1 MESVDEA
8 NIITEPVSS
17 AACPNCG
24 EMLDVEGLEAF
35 SVVQCPACNHAFPI
49 PARFGP
55 FLLLQLLGAG
65 GMGGVYRAKDE
76 GLNREIA
83 VKVMLKSLGDDPQF
97 VESFQREAQAAAK
110 LNHPHIAQIYSFG
123 QEKGQP
129 YIAMELVDGGS
140 LEKMIKERGALD
152 PALVI
157 HVGLEIAEGLAV
169 AADAG
174 LVHGDIKPENIL
186 FDRDNNAKLV
196 DFGLSA
202 MQSGPGEEV
211 WGTPYYIAPE
221 KVRRQKSDYRADI
234 YSLGGTLYHAIAGI
248 PPFEGEDAS
257 AVVRAR
263 FDGPAQPLHEIR
275 KGIAPEVE
283 ALINR
288 MLEVDPNTRY
298 PTYGSLIGDMKRYLA
313 TVGPVNVKARSRKIV
328 IKGKN
333 RSAALTGELADLPPG
348 MVPVEPDAVPEE
360 TAEEAG
366 RRGCRMIVMIM
377 VSVLVG
383 LAALGGGIWYLWYHT
398 QQKGVA
404 KEFAVIE
411 TNQNKIRS
419 AIAGFGKQSSE
430 WVKKLEPLPAEALG
444 YAKTAGEIAVQALG
458 EEACAGMVPEEPAYT
473 FDEAKPAAEDP
484 KAAPAGEKPAEPAAE
499 KPAEPVAEKPAGDE
513 GAASD
518 QPSAKIVKRVR
529 ELYEE
534 AYRVKRNCLFAQ
546 KVEGEITGLIAEA
559 EKIQSP
565 AKPTEEAVE
574 EMKEIEEKLVALNKK
589 IDLAYKQIS
598 QSRELLETSARV
610 AKMKKEIDGIKAD
623 LATLLDQKKQAQ
635 AAAEKAAKEKA
646 EAEKKAA
653 EAAAQ
658 EEKQKEELAKVAEV
672 EAGNIG
678 YIKALDFRNAAR
690 TLNDLADEVTGESA
704 LQALKI
710 AQERVNRLE
719 QFHTFLVEQTEK
731 GYKVPAGWSVTSAD
745 KRNIVVNGHKLP
757 WTDLYTKPEHTR
769 RLVELINGLILSPT
783 ATKNMK
789 LRERT
794 QAMTNAS
801 LFLFTFYKDNA
812 SAKKMASDL
821 ATKAAEAFD
830 LDADLIKQLVPEA
843 FE

>member
-8 NIITEPVSS
+8 NIITEPVGS
-17 AACPNCG
+17 ANCPNCG
-24 EMLDVEGLEAF
+24 ELLDVEGLEAF
-35 SVVQCPACNHAFPI
+35 SVVQCPACSHEFPI
-49 PARFGP
+49 PTRFGP

-97 VESFQREAQAAAK
+97 VANFQREAQAAAK

-140 LEKMIKERGALD
+140 LDQMIKERGPLD

-186 FDRDNNAKLV
+186 FDRDHNAKLV

-202 MQSGPGEEV
+202 MQSGPTEEV

-248 PPFEGEDAS
+248 PPFDGEDAT

-263 FDGPAQPLHEIR
+263 FDGPAKPLSELR
-275 KGIAPEVE
+275 SGIAPEVD

-288 MLEVDPNTRY
+288 MLEMDPATRY

-313 TVGPVNVKARSRKIV
+313 SVGPLNIKAKSRKIV
-328 IKGKN
+328 IKGKH

-348 MVPVEPDAVPEE
+348 MTPVEAIDVPEE

-366 RRGCRMIVMIM
+366 RRGCRMIVTIM
-377 VSVLVG
+377 LCVLLG
-383 LAALGGGIWYLWYHT
+383 LAALGGGIWYLFYRT
-398 QQKGVA
+398 AKKGVA
-404 KEFAVIE
+404 HEFAQIE
-411 TNQNKIRS
+411 MSQNKIRS
-419 AIAGFGKQSSE
+419 AIAGYGKQSAD
-430 WVKKLEPLPAEALG
+430 WVKRLEPLPDEALG
-444 YAKTAGEIAVQALG
+444 YAKNAAEVAKQALG
-458 EEACAGMVPEEPAYT
+458 EAACEGMIPEEPV
-473 FDEAKPAAEDP
+473 E
-484 KAAPAGEKPAEPAAE
+484 APAGDKAADASAGDKTEEKKPEEDAPAAATETVQPPAEAA
-499 KPAEPVAEKPAGDE
+499 G
-513 GAASD
+513 SD
-518 QPSAKIVKRVR
+518 DISVKVVKQVTD
-529 ELYEE
+529 LFHE
-534 AYRVKRNCLFAQ
+534 AYRVKRACLAS
-546 KVEGEITGLIAEA
+546 KAVSEEITGMIAEA
-559 EKIQSP
+559 EKLHAPEQPSP
-565 AKPTEEAVE
+565 EAVE
-574 EMKEIEEKLVALNKK
+574 EMKQVETKLAELNKK
-589 IDLAYKQIS
+589 IDAKFKELS
-598 QSRELLETSARV
+598 LSRESLEAPARV
-610 AKMKKEIDGIKAD
+610 AQMKKAIDGIKTD
-623 LATLLDQKKQAQ
+623 LAMLLDRKKQAQ
-635 AAAEKAAKEKA
+635 AAAEQAAKEKA

-653 EAAAQ
+653 EAAAR
-658 EEKQKEELAKVAEV
+658 EERQKEELAKVAEV

-678 YIKALDFRNAAR
+678 YIKAMDFRNATRA
-690 TLNDLADEVTGESA
+690 LNDIAEEITSEQGG
-704 LQALKI
+704 QALKL
-710 AQERVNRLE
+710 ALERVKRLE
-719 QFHTFLVEQTEK
+719 QFHAFMVEQAAK
-731 GYKVPAGWSVTSAD
+731 GFKAAGGWSVTSAD
-745 KRNIVVNGHKLP
+745 KKTIGINGRKLQ
-757 WTDLYTKPEHTR
+757 WLDMYTKPEYTR
-769 RLVELINGLILSPT
+769 HLVELIQGFILSPN
-783 ATKNMK
+783 AVKNMK

-801 LFLFTFYKDNA
+801 LFLFTFFKENA
-812 SAKKMASDL
+812 SARKMAADM
-821 ATKAAEAFD
+821 AAKAAEEFD
-830 LDADLIKQLVPEA
+830 LDADSIKQLVPEA